1 MSRQSHWE
9 RVYAKSA
16 PDEVSWFQPYPSV
29 SLELIEACDLASD
42 ARILDVGGGASR
54 LVDTLC
60 DRGFAQLG
68 VLDVAEQALS
78 ESKQRLGSRADAV
91 EWLVADVTA
100 FTTPHQ
106 WDLWHDRAVLHFL
119 TDSQD
124 RTAYRHTLLESV
136 APGGHVIIATFG
148 PDGPTRCSDL
158 DVRRY
163 SAESLQETLGSDLE
177 LIESRKEAH
186 QTPRGVVQ
194 QFLYCR
200 FRRLMDAS

>member
-1 MSRQSHWE
+1 MVCVRRQ
-9 RVYAKSA
+9 R
-16 PDEVSWFQPYPSV
+16 
-29 SLELIEACDLASD
+29 DLARPGARPLSD
-42 ARILDVGGGASR
+42 RTRVKS
-54 LVDTLC
+54 V
-60 DRGFAQLG
+60 
-68 VLDVAEQALS
+68 
-78 ESKQRLGSRADAV
+78 
-91 EWLVADVTA
+91 
-100 FTTPHQ
+100 TPHE

-124 RTAYRHTLLESV
+124 RTAYRLTLLESV

-148 PDGPTRCSDL
+148 PDGPTRCSGL

-163 SAESLQETLGSDLE
+163 SAESLHETLGSDLE

-200 FRRLMDAS
+200 FRLVDAS